1 MKKGQKYGS
10 ETCVS
15 MKVQVSDP
23 LKGTIIDITV
33 LIMI

>member
-15 MKVQVSDP
+15 MKV
-23 LKGTIIDITV
+23 
-33 LIMI
+33 